1 MKRSTITILLLFT
14 LLVIAACR
22 PVAPASP
29 SADTD
34 SGQEIVVFAAAS
46 LTEAFSELGTMFSAA
61 HPGSTVTF
69 NFAGSQQ
76 LAQQLTSGA
85 PADVFASA
93 NQKQMQVAADA
104 GRIAAGAPQP
114 FVHNRL
120 VVVTPADNP
129 AGITTLADLA
139 KPGIKLVLADAAV
152 PVGQYSLDFL
162 AKASAQPGFTS
173 TYSETVLAN
182 VVSYED
188 NVRVVLTK
196 VQLGEADAGIVYT
209 SDITGDA
216 RDAVQRL
223 EIPDDL
229 NVIATYPIAVVGDS
243 AQLDRADQFVE
254 LVLSPEGQQ
263 VLAEY
268 GFVPVSRE

>member
-1 MKRSTITILLLFT
+1 MKRIRLTFVLLLT
-14 LLVIAACR
+14 MLLLTACQ
-22 PVAPASP
+22 PVPPAAPA
-29 SADTD
+29 ADVAA
-34 SGQEIVVFAAAS
+34 GQELVVFAAAS
-46 LTEAFSELGTMFSAA
+46 LTEAFGELGATFSAI
-61 HPGSTVTF
+61 HPGTTVTF

-93 NQKQMQVAADA
+93 NQKQMQVAVDA
-104 GRIAAGAPQP
+104 GRIAADAPQP

-129 AGITTLADLA
+129 AAITTLADLA
-139 KPGIKLVLADAAV
+139 KPGVQLVLADAAV

-162 AKASAQPGFTS
+162 AKASAQPAFTS
-173 TYSETVLAN
+173 TYRETVLAN

-209 SDITGDA
+209 SDVTGDV
-216 RDAVQRL
+216 RNAVQRL
-223 EIPDDL
+223 EIPDAL

-243 AQLDRADQFVE
+243 AQLALADQFVE

-268 GFVPVSRE
+268 GFVPVSRK